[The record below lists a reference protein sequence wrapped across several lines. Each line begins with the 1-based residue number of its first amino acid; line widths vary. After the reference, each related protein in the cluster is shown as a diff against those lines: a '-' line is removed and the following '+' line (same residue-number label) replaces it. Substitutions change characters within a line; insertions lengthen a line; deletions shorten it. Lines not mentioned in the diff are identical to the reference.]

1 MLRDVT
7 SFIQKDPTD
16 PDFYFLRASVSCLVN
31 GDKNAILND
40 VVMSIKLFA
49 PDKTYVYDSLR
60 DHYALK
66 AKAEFSLG
74 RYQDAMTDLDA
85 SIQVDYSNAEQ
96 VFNDGNV
103 KPNQPTATPCAWTQ
117 TDLNTLARLFPK
129 DYRPSVYLG
138 LYLLQFSHYSLE
150 TDYQPIM
157 KAFEHAAELNPSAA
171 QPLYFSAKPYIVG
184 GIGGLLSKA
193 SAKCIDDVVPRTKDC
208 LALDDIHRTGVRFL
222 TRAIAADATFSPA
235 YHLRAEA
242 LFQLRESRQ
251 TIRDYNKTLELN
263 PKANIYNDRALAEM
277 DLHEYQ
283 AAILD
288 YTKAVA
294 RGCNTSTCLT
304 YENRANAYLKIHDY
318 QHAISDISQAIKN
331 FLSDLIFAF
340 NIEQFRR
347 IYPEYDDMSDNVL
360 CEKLRALFLPQM
372 TYADYSKQFLVDA
385 KEVDDFVLPELFL
398 KRGDAYADMGDA
410 LKANPEYDRVSR
422 GYPKWA
428 ENAFTL
434 RNGKRVRVRQ

>member
-1 MLRDVT
+1 MSSCLLPPPVRVLAGVNRAFRRILIGLFSIVVLGSASAQTPVAHSSTARIVDPVELSGPPKKLPAITPTKRAFGNSQVLTQLNSKDPKTLAGVVRDVT

-31 GDKNAILND
+31 SDKNAILND

-49 PDKTYVYDSLR
+49 PKKTYVYDSLR

-85 SIQVDYSNAEQ
+85 SIQVDYSSAEQ

-117 TDLNTLARLFPK
+117 TDLNTLARLFPN
-129 DYRPSVYLG
+129 DYRPSLYLG
-138 LYLLQFSHYSLE
+138 LYLLQFTHYSLDA
-150 TDYQPIM
+150 DYQPIM
-157 KAFEHAAELNPSAA
+157 KAFGHAAELNPSSA
-171 QPLYFSAKPYIVG
+171 QPLYFTAKPYIIG

-193 SAKCIDDVVPRTKDC
+193 SAKCLDDVVPRTKDC
-208 LALDDIHRTGVRFL
+208 LALDDIHRTAVRFL
-222 TRAIAADATFSPA
+222 TRAIATDATFVPS
-235 YHLRAEA
+235 YELRATT

-251 TIRDYNKTLELN
+251 AIRDYNKTLELN

-288 YTKAVA
+288 FTKAIA
-294 RGCNTSTCLT
+294 HGCDTS
-304 YENRANAYLKIHDY
+304 
-318 QHAISDISQAIKN
+318 
-331 FLSDLIFAF
+331 
-340 NIEQFRR
+340 
-347 IYPEYDDMSDNVL
+347 
-360 CEKLRALFLPQM
+360 
-372 TYADYSKQFLVDA
+372 
-385 KEVDDFVLPELFL
+385 
-398 KRGDAYADMGDA
+398 
-410 LKANPEYDRVSR
+410 
-422 GYPKWA
+422 
-428 ENAFTL
+428 
-434 RNGKRVRVRQ
+434 